1 MRKLKNIIPATS
13 NETDR
18 EIDKKLK
25 DRFEILESMT
35 QAAID
40 GDIKSLIV
48 SGPAG
53 LGKSFTVE
61 EALEAADPQEL
72 NHTVVR
78 GYVKATGL
86 YRTLWEYK
94 EKGQIVIFD
103 DSDSVFGDDT
113 ALAMLKAVTDSTERR
128 RVSYLAD
135 YDMVDSDANIIPRQF
150 QFDGTI
156 IFITNL
162 DFDAL
167 IDKNN
172 KLSPHLAA
180 MVSRSHYIDLAVKT
194 QRDYFIRIKQVL
206 KQGLLANKGLTKAQE
221 RKVLKFIDQN
231 SADLREMSL
240 RVALKL
246 ADLIKRNPASFEK
259 MAKVTVLRGL

>member
-1 MRKLKNIIPATS
+1 
-13 NETDR
+13 
-18 EIDKKLK
+18 
-25 DRFEILESMT
+25 
-35 QAAID
+35 
-40 GDIKSLIV
+40 
-48 SGPAG
+48 
-53 LGKSFTVE
+53 
-61 EALEAADPQEL
+61 
-72 NHTVVR
+72 
-78 GYVKATGL
+78 
-86 YRTLWEYK
+86 
-94 EKGQIVIFD
+94 
-103 DSDSVFGDDT
+103 
-113 ALAMLKAVTDSTERR
+113 MLKAVTDSTERR

-135 YDMVDSDANIIPRQF
+135 YDMVDSEANVIPRQF

-172 KLSPHLAA
+172 KLSPHLSA
-180 MVSRSHYIDLAVKT
+180 MVSRSHYIDLAMKT

-240 RVALKL
+240 RVAIKL